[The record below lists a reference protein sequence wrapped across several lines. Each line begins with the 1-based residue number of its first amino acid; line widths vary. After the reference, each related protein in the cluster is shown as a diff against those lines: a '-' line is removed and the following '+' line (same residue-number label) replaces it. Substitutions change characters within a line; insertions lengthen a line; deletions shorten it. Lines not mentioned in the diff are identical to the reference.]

1 MLEKLINFAV
11 DTIQQIQFDDYD
23 EKEFAIAK
31 VGFLSTRPNSHGLEI
46 SEEVLR
52 KCASTVLGKW
62 MVAKMNWLGTD
73 TMSHE
78 TDEQIMG
85 AFPKDQEIEFVE
97 DDDGY
102 LRAYATAVISKLYAK
117 KYCDIFG
124 KDNNRAVSVEMKVQS
139 ENNEDMN
146 DIVLSFSITA
156 VTTLGKGIAPSCPE
170 SDVTMI
176 RFSQEDA
183 DAYFNKMNEHNLTP
197 LKKFA
202 KERIESMAKTY
213 KIDKSKEAMS
223 DKAWG
228 EVDKASMR
236 DKIMEAGNKA
246 TLVKA
251 VYMLVEDGWEE
262 APSEHLK
269 YPVMELKG
277 DTFVYNRD
285 GLASALGYAKK
296 ENETSVVNKIE
307 KIYKKLD
314 LDDNEGGKEEKM
326 AEIEF
331 SAVNIGDLWGRV
343 WEAIR
348 GHDAWD
354 YCIQGIYEED
364 NQKFAVLIDREQ
376 KLYRLDFSLTEEGM
390 VVSDELIEV
399 KQEFTDTDNIKKF
412 AEPENVERYTKFAD
426 PKDEDDES
434 DDKDDKDDE
443 DEDEDEPKE
452 EPTKMSEDEMMA
464 KIAELEKSVEER
476 DHIIMDKDTELE
488 ELRAY
493 KAAVVAKEMACR
505 VDSVMEEVRTYIND
519 EQFAEFKAEGLSCGE
534 NDIDAWSNKVKA
546 TCFSEVKKNIK
557 KDDKGVFSFAM
568 PKVIKHSDPNSV
580 WEKLEN
586 K

>member
-52 KCASTVLGKW
+52 ECASTVLGKW

-73 TMSHE
+73 ATTHE
-78 TDEQIMG
+78 PDEQIMG
-85 AFPKDQEIEFVE
+85 SFPKEQEIEFVE

-102 LRAYATAVISKLYAK
+102 LRAYATAVISKMYAK
-117 KYCDIFG
+117 KYYDMFVD
-124 KDNNRAVSVEMKVQS
+124 DNERAVSVEMGVET
-139 ENNEDMN
+139 ENGDDMN
-146 DIVLSFSITA
+146 DKVLSLNIVG
-156 VTTLGKGIAPSCPE
+156 VTTLGKNVAPSCPE

-176 RFSQEDA
+176 RFSQKDA
-183 DAYFNKMNEHNLTP
+183 DAYFNKINEHNLTP

-228 EVDKASMR
+228 EVDKAAMR
-236 DKIMEAGNKA
+236 DKIMEADNKA
-246 TLVKA
+246 SLVKA
-251 VYMLVEDGWEE
+251 VYMLVENGWEE

-296 ENETSVVNKIE
+296 ENETTVVNKIE

-331 SAVNIGDLWGRV
+331 SAVDISDMWSRLWHEIDETRH
-343 WEAIR
+343 WE
-348 GHDAWD
+348 
-354 YCIQGIYEED
+354 YGIVGVFEED
-364 NQKFAVLIDREQ
+364 NKKFAVLRDRDGQ
-376 KLYRLDFSLTEEGM
+376 LYRLDFSLTEDGLT
-390 VVSDELIEV
+390 VADEVIEV
-399 KQEFTDTDNIKKF
+399 KQEFTETDNIKKF
-412 AEPENVERYTKFAD
+412 AEPENVEQYTKFAD
-426 PKDEDDES
+426 PKKDEGEG
-434 DDKDDKDDE
+434 E
-443 DEDEDEPKE
+443 EGEPA
-452 EPTKMSEDEMMA
+452 KMSEDEMMA

-519 EQFAEFKAEGLSCGE
+519 TQFAEFKAEGLTCDES
-534 NDIDAWSNKVKA
+534 NIDAWSNKVKA
-546 TCFSEVKKNIK
+546 TCFSEVKKTIK

-568 PKVIKHSDPNSV
+568 PKIIKHSDPNSI

>member
-31 VGFLSTRPNSHGLEI
+31 VGFLSTRPNSHGFEI

-73 TMSHE
+73 ATTHVPSEH
-78 TDEQIMG
+78 IMG
-85 AFPKDQEIEFVE
+85 SFPKDQDIEFIE

-102 LRAYATAVISKLYAK
+102 LRAYATAIISKRYAK
-117 KYCDIFG
+117 DYCKMFDD
-124 KDNNRAVSVEMKVQS
+124 DNERAVSVEMSVIT
-139 ENNEDMN
+139 ENGEDIN
-146 DIVLSFSITA
+146 DNVLSFNIVG
-156 VTTLGKGIAPSCPE
+156 VTTLGKNVAPSCPE

-202 KERIESMAKTY
+202 KERIESMAKIY

-228 EVDKASMR
+228 EVDKAAMR
-236 DKIMEAGNKA
+236 DKIVEADNKT

-251 VYMLVEDGWEE
+251 VYMLVENGWEE

-296 ENETSVVNKIE
+296 ENETTVVNKIK

-331 SAVNIGDLWGRV
+331 SAVNIGDLWGHV
-343 WEAIR
+343 YTAIR
-348 GHDAWD
+348 EHDAWD

-364 NQKFAVLIDREQ
+364 NQKFAILADRDQ
-376 KLYRLDFSLTEEGM
+376 KLYRLNFSLTEEGFGY
-390 VVSDELIEV
+390 DEELVEV

-412 AEPENVERYTKFAD
+412 AEPENVEQYTKFAD
-426 PKDEDDES
+426 SKKDEGEGEEGEEKPDEG
-434 DDKDDKDDE
+434 
-443 DEDEDEPKE
+443 

-519 EQFAEFKAEGLSCGE
+519 EQFAEFKAEGLSCDE
-534 NDIDAWSNKVKA
+534 SNIDAWSNKVKA

-568 PKVIKHSDPNSV
+568 PKIIKHSDPNSI

>member
-46 SEEVLR
+46 SEKVLR
-52 KCASTVLGKW
+52 ECASTVLGKW

-73 TMSHE
+73 ATTHVPSEH
-78 TDEQIMG
+78 IMG
-85 AFPKDQEIEFVE
+85 SFPKDQDIEFVE

-102 LRAYATAVISKLYAK
+102 LRAYATAIISKRYAK
-117 KYCDIFG
+117 DYCKMFDD
-124 KDNNRAVSVEMKVQS
+124 DNERAVSVEMSVIT
-139 ENNEDMN
+139 ENGEDIN
-146 DIVLSFSITA
+146 DKVLSFNIVG
-156 VTTLGKGIAPSCPE
+156 VTTLGKNVAPSCPE

-228 EVDKASMR
+228 EVDKTAMR
-236 DKIMEAGNKA
+236 DKIMEASNKA

-296 ENETSVVNKIE
+296 ENETTVVNKIE

-331 SAVNIGDLWGRV
+331 SAVNIGDLWGKL
-343 WEAIR
+343 WTIMTDEQ
-348 GHDAWD
+348 HWD
-354 YCIQGIYEED
+354 YTIDGIYEED
-364 NQKFAVLIDREQ
+364 NQKFAILKDRDLN
-376 KLYRLDFSLTEEGM
+376 LYRLNFSLTEDGLTIADE
-390 VVSDELIEV
+390 VVEV

-412 AEPENVERYTKFAD
+412 AEPENVEQYTKFAD
-426 PKDEDDES
+426 PKDEDDEP
-434 DDKDDKDDE
+434 DDNDDE
-443 DEDEDEPKE
+443 DEDNPKE

-464 KIAELEKSVEER
+464 KIAELEKNVEER

-519 EQFAEFKAEGLSCGE
+519 EQFAEFKVEGLSCGE

-568 PKVIKHSDPNSV
+568 PKVIKHSDPNSI

>member
-52 KCASTVLGKW
+52 ECASTVLGKW

-73 TMSHE
+73 ATTHVPSEH
-78 TDEQIMG
+78 IMG
-85 AFPKDQEIEFVE
+85 SFPKDQDIEFVE

-102 LRAYATAVISKLYAK
+102 LRAYATAIISKRYAK
-117 KYCDIFG
+117 DYCKMFDD
-124 KDNNRAVSVEMKVQS
+124 DNERAVSVEMSVIT
-139 ENNEDMN
+139 ENGEDIN
-146 DIVLSFSITA
+146 DNVLSFNIVG
-156 VTTLGKGIAPSCPE
+156 VTTLGKNVAPSCPE

-228 EVDKASMR
+228 EVDKTAMR
-236 DKIMEAGNKA
+236 DKIMEADNKA

-251 VYMLVEDGWEE
+251 VYMLVENGWEE
-262 APSEHLK
+262 APSKHLK

-296 ENETSVVNKIE
+296 ENETTVVNKIE

-314 LDDNEGGKEEKM
+314 LDDNDGGKEEKM

-331 SAVNIGDLWGRV
+331 SAVNIGDLWGNV

-348 GHDAWD
+348 SKYPNGEYGSVYSIDSIW
-354 YCIQGIYEED
+354 EED
-364 NQKFAVLIDREQ
+364 NKKFVLIRKRDESD
-376 KLYRLDFSLTEEGM
+376 LYRLDFSLTEDGLELA
-390 VVSDELIEV
+390 DEIV
-399 KQEFTDTDNIKKF
+399 KVEIDIVETDNIKKF
-412 AEPENVERYTKFAD
+412 AEPENVEQYTKFAD
-426 PKDEDDES
+426 PKQEPEKEPEVES
-434 DDKDDKDDE
+434 
-443 DEDEDEPKE
+443 
-452 EPTKMSEDEMMA
+452 TKMSEDEMMA

-568 PKVIKHSDPNSV
+568 PKVIKHSDPNSI

>member
-46 SEEVLR
+46 SEKVLR
-52 KCASTVLGKW
+52 ECASTVLGKW

-73 TMSHE
+73 ATTHVPSEH
-78 TDEQIMG
+78 IMG
-85 AFPKDQEIEFVE
+85 SFPKDQDVEFVE

-102 LRAYATAVISKLYAK
+102 LRAYATAIISKRYAK
-117 KYCDIFG
+117 DYCKMFDD
-124 KDNNRAVSVEMKVQS
+124 DNERAVSVEMSVIT
-139 ENNEDMN
+139 ENGEDIN
-146 DIVLSFSITA
+146 DKVLSFNIVG
-156 VTTLGKGIAPSCPE
+156 VTTLGKNVAPSCPE

-228 EVDKASMR
+228 EVDKTAMR
-236 DKIMEAGNKA
+236 DKIMEASNKA

-269 YPVMELKG
+269 YPVMMLEG

-296 ENETSVVNKIE
+296 ENETTVVNKIE

-314 LDDNEGGKEEKM
+314 LVDNESGKEEKM

-343 WEAIR
+343 YAVIR
-348 GHDAWD
+348 EHDAWD

-364 NQKFAVLIDREQ
+364 NQKFVILIDRDQ

-390 VVSDELIEV
+390 TASDELTEV

-412 AEPENVERYTKFAD
+412 AEPENVEQYTKFAE
-426 PKDEDDES
+426 PEQES
-434 DDKDDKDDE
+434 EK
-443 DEDEDEPKE
+443 EPEGKPE
-452 EPTKMSEDEMMA
+452 TKMSEDEMMA
-464 KIAELEKSVEER
+464 KIAELEKSIEER
-476 DHIIMDKDTELE
+476 DHIIMDKETELE

-546 TCFSEVKKNIK
+546 ACFSEVKKNIK
-557 KDDKGVFSFAM
+557 KNDKGVFSFAM
-568 PKVIKHSDPNSV
+568 PKVIKHSDPNSI

>member
-52 KCASTVLGKW
+52 ECASTVLGKW

-73 TMSHE
+73 ATTHE
-78 TDEQIMG
+78 PDEQIMG
-85 AFPKDQEIEFVE
+85 IFPKDQEIEFVE

-102 LRAYATAVISKLYAK
+102 LRAYATAVISKMYAK
-117 KYCDIFG
+117 KYYDMFVD
-124 KDNNRAVSVEMKVQS
+124 DNERAVSVEMGVET
-139 ENNEDMN
+139 ENGDDMN
-146 DIVLSFSITA
+146 DKVLSLNIVG
-156 VTTLGKGIAPSCPE
+156 VTTLGKAVKPSCPE

-228 EVDKASMR
+228 EVDKTAMR
-236 DKIMEAGNKA
+236 DKIMEASNKA
-246 TLVKA
+246 TLVKV

-296 ENETSVVNKIE
+296 ENETTVVNKIE

-314 LDDNEGGKEEKM
+314 LDDTEGKEEKM
-326 AEIEF
+326 SEKVEFNETEQTMASELEEAKEETAKMSETPAEM
-331 SAVNIGDLWGRV
+331 A
-343 WEAIR
+343 
-348 GHDAWD
+348 
-354 YCIQGIYEED
+354 
-364 NQKFAVLIDREQ
+364 
-376 KLYRLDFSLTEEGM
+376 EG
-390 VVSDELIEV
+390 
-399 KQEFTDTDNIKKF
+399 KKVEC
-412 AEPENVERYTKFAD
+412 AESEKVEG
-426 PKDEDDES
+426 DES
-434 DDKDDKDDE
+434 EEKAE
-443 DEDEDEPKE
+443 DVETEE

-568 PKVIKHSDPNSV
+568 PKVIKHSDPNSI

>member
-46 SEEVLR
+46 SEKVLR
-52 KCASTVLGKW
+52 ECASTVLGKW

-73 TMSHE
+73 ATTHVPSEH
-78 TDEQIMG
+78 IMG
-85 AFPKDQEIEFVE
+85 SFPKDQDIEFAE

-102 LRAYATAVISKLYAK
+102 LRAYATAIISKRYAK
-117 KYCDIFG
+117 DYCKMFDD
-124 KDNNRAVSVEMKVQS
+124 DNERAVSVEMSVIT
-139 ENNEDMN
+139 ENGEDIN
-146 DIVLSFSITA
+146 DKVLSFNIVG
-156 VTTLGKGIAPSCPE
+156 VTTLGKNVAPSCPE

-202 KERIESMAKTY
+202 KERIENMAKTY

-228 EVDKASMR
+228 EVDKTAMR
-236 DKIMEAGNKA
+236 DKIMEASNKA

-296 ENETSVVNKIE
+296 ENETTVVNKIE

-343 WEAIR
+343 YAVIR
-348 GHDAWD
+348 EHDAWD

-364 NQKFAVLIDREQ
+364 NQKFAILIDRDQ

-390 VVSDELIEV
+390 TASDELAEV
-399 KQEFTDTDNIKKF
+399 KQEFTETDNIKKF
-412 AEPENVERYTKFAD
+412 AEPENVEQYTKFAD

-434 DDKDDKDDE
+434 DDKD

-493 KAAVVAKEMACR
+493 KAAVVAKEMACC

-568 PKVIKHSDPNSV
+568 PKVIKHSDPNSI

>member
-1 MLEKLINFAV
+1 MLKKLITFAV

-23 EKEFAIAK
+23 DKEFAIAK

-52 KCASTVLGKW
+52 ECASTVLGKW

-73 TMSHE
+73 ATTHE
-78 TDEQIMG
+78 PDEQIMG
-85 AFPKDQEIEFVE
+85 SFPKEQEIEFVK

-102 LRAYATAVISKLYAK
+102 LRAYATAVISKMYAK
-117 KYCDIFG
+117 KYYDMFVD
-124 KDNNRAVSVEMKVQS
+124 DNERAVSVEMRVET
-139 ENNEDMN
+139 ENGDDMN
-146 DIVLSFSITA
+146 DKVLSLNIIG
-156 VTTLGKGIAPSCPE
+156 VTTLGKAVNPSCPE

-213 KIDKSKEAMS
+213 KIDKSKGAMS

-228 EVDKASMR
+228 EVDKAAMR
-236 DKIMEAGNKA
+236 DKIMEAANKA

-251 VYMLVEDGWEE
+251 VYMFVENGWEE

-296 ENETSVVNKIE
+296 ENEATVVNKIE

-331 SAVNIGDLWGRV
+331 SAVNIGDLWGHV
-343 WEAIR
+343 YHAIHE
-348 GHDAWD
+348 HDVWD

-364 NQKFAVLIDREQ
+364 NQKFAVLIDRDQ

-390 VVSDELIEV
+390 TAADELIEV

-412 AEPENVERYTKFAD
+412 AEPENVEQYTKFAD
-426 PKDEDDES
+426 PGDDDDES
-434 DDKDDKDDE
+434 DDKDNE
-443 DEDEDEPKE
+443 DEDKDEPA
-452 EPTKMSEDEMMA
+452 KMSEDEMMS

-505 VDSVMEEVRTYIND
+505 VDSVMEEVRNYIND

-546 TCFSEVKKNIK
+546 TCFSEVKKTIK

-568 PKVIKHSDPNSV
+568 PKVIKHSDPNSI

>member
-52 KCASTVLGKW
+52 ECASTVLGKW

-73 TMSHE
+73 ATTHVPSEH
-78 TDEQIMG
+78 IMG
-85 AFPKDQEIEFVE
+85 SFPKDQDVEFVE

-102 LRAYATAVISKLYAK
+102 LRAYATAIISKRYAK
-117 KYCDIFG
+117 DYCKMFDD
-124 KDNNRAVSVEMKVQS
+124 DNERAVSVEMAVVT
-139 ENNEDMN
+139 ENGEDIN
-146 DIVLSFSITA
+146 DKVLSFNIVG
-156 VTTLGKGIAPSCPE
+156 VTTLGKNVAPSCPE

-223 DKAWG
+223 EKAWG
-228 EVDKASMR
+228 EVDKTAMR

-296 ENETSVVNKIE
+296 ENETTVVNKIE

-326 AEIEF
+326 AEIKF
-331 SAVNIGDLWGRV
+331 SAVDIGDMWSRLWHEINEIHH
-343 WEAIR
+343 WE
-348 GHDAWD
+348 
-354 YCIQGIYEED
+354 YGIVGVFEED
-364 NQKFAVLIDREQ
+364 NKKFAVLRDNNG
-376 KLYRLDFSLTEEGM
+376 KLYRLDFSLTEDGM
-390 VVSDELIEV
+390 TVADEVVEV
-399 KQEFTDTDNIKKF
+399 KQEFTETDNIKKF
-412 AEPENVERYTKFAD
+412 AEPENVEQYTKFAD

-434 DDKDDKDDE
+434 DDKDD
-443 DEDEDEPKE
+443 EDEDEPKE
-452 EPTKMSEDEMMA
+452 EPIKMSEDEMMA
-464 KIAELEKSVEER
+464 KIAELEKSIEER

-568 PKVIKHSDPNSV
+568 PKVIKHSDPNSI

>member
-46 SEEVLR
+46 SEKVLR
-52 KCASTVLGKW
+52 ECASTVLGKW

-73 TMSHE
+73 ATTHVPSEH
-78 TDEQIMG
+78 IMG
-85 AFPKDQEIEFVE
+85 SFPKDQDIEFAE

-102 LRAYATAVISKLYAK
+102 LRAYATAIISKRYAK
-117 KYCDIFG
+117 DYCKMFDD
-124 KDNNRAVSVEMKVQS
+124 DNERAVSVEMSVIT
-139 ENNEDMN
+139 ENGEDIN
-146 DIVLSFSITA
+146 DKVLSFNIVG
-156 VTTLGKGIAPSCPE
+156 VTTLGKNVAPSCPE

-176 RFSQEDA
+176 RFSQEEA

-202 KERIESMAKTY
+202 KERIESMAEKDNY
-213 KIDKSKEAMS
+213 VNHPIDTSKEALYEGEW
-223 DKAWG
+223 DGQKAKQ
-228 EVDKASMR
+228 D
-236 DKIMEAGNKA
+236 
-246 TLVKA
+246 LVKENNFKSLA
-251 VYMLVEDGWEE
+251 PKVCMKLEEGWEDRE
-262 APSEHLK
+262 VTKLG
-269 YPVMELKG
+269 YPVMMLYDGKW
-277 DTFVYNRD
+277 VYSRQ

-296 ENETSVVNKIE
+296 ENETTVVNKIE

-331 SAVNIGDLWGRV
+331 SAVNIDDMWSRLWHEINETHN
-343 WEAIR
+343 WE
-348 GHDAWD
+348 
-354 YCIQGIYEED
+354 YGIVGVFEED
-364 NQKFAVLIDREQ
+364 NKKFTVLRDNNG
-376 KLYRLDFSLTEEGM
+376 KLYRLDFSLTEDGM
-390 VVSDELIEV
+390 TVADEVVEV
-399 KQEFTDTDNIKKF
+399 KQEFTETDNIKKF
-412 AEPENVERYTKFAD
+412 AEPENVEQYTKFAD
-426 PKDEDDES
+426 PKKNEGGGEED
-434 DDKDDKDDE
+434 
-443 DEDEDEPKE
+443 KE
-452 EPTKMSEDEMMA
+452 KPGEGEPTKMSEDEMMD

-568 PKVIKHSDPNSV
+568 PKVIKHSDPNSI

>member
-46 SEEVLR
+46 SEKVLR
-52 KCASTVLGKW
+52 ECASTVLGKW

-73 TMSHE
+73 ATTHVPSEH
-78 TDEQIMG
+78 IMG
-85 AFPKDQEIEFVE
+85 SFPKDQDIEFVE

-102 LRAYATAVISKLYAK
+102 LRAYATAIISKRYAK
-117 KYCDIFG
+117 DYCKMFDD
-124 KDNNRAVSVEMKVQS
+124 DNERAVSVEMSVIT
-139 ENNEDMN
+139 ENGEDIN
-146 DIVLSFSITA
+146 DKVLSFNIVG
-156 VTTLGKGIAPSCPE
+156 VTTLGKNVAPSCPE

-228 EVDKASMR
+228 EVDKAAMR
-236 DKIMEAGNKA
+236 DKIMEASNKA

-296 ENETSVVNKIE
+296 ENETTVVNKIE

-343 WEAIR
+343 YAAIR
-348 GHDAWD
+348 EHDAWD

-364 NQKFAVLIDREQ
+364 NQKFAILIDRDQ

-390 VVSDELIEV
+390 TASDELVEV
-399 KQEFTDTDNIKKF
+399 EQEFTETDNIKKF
-412 AEPENVERYTKFAD
+412 AEPENVEQYTKFAD

-434 DDKDDKDDE
+434 DDKD

-568 PKVIKHSDPNSV
+568 PKVIKHSDPNSI

>member
-52 KCASTVLGKW
+52 ECASTVLGKW

-73 TMSHE
+73 ATTHVPSEH
-78 TDEQIMG
+78 IMG
-85 AFPKDQEIEFVE
+85 SFPKDQDIEFVE

-102 LRAYATAVISKLYAK
+102 LRAYATAIISKRYAK
-117 KYCDIFG
+117 DYCKMFDD
-124 KDNNRAVSVEMKVQS
+124 DNERAVSVEMSVIT
-139 ENNEDMN
+139 ENGEDMN
-146 DIVLSFSITA
+146 DNVLSFNIVG
-156 VTTLGKGIAPSCPE
+156 VTTLGKNLAPSCPE

-228 EVDKASMR
+228 EVDKAAMR
-236 DKIMEAGNKA
+236 DKIMEADNKA

-277 DTFVYNRD
+277 DTFVYSRD

-296 ENETSVVNKIE
+296 ENETTVVNKIE

-331 SAVNIGDLWGRV
+331 SAVDISDMWGRLWHEIDETRH
-343 WEAIR
+343 WEYSIV
-348 GHDAWD
+348 GVF
-354 YCIQGIYEED
+354 EED
-364 NQKFAVLIDREQ
+364 NKKFALLRDRDS
-376 KLYRLDFSLTEEGM
+376 KLYRLDFSLTEDGM
-390 VVSDELIEV
+390 TVADEVIEV

-412 AEPENVERYTKFAD
+412 AEPENVEQYTKFA
-426 PKDEDDES
+426 
-434 DDKDDKDDE
+434 
-443 DEDEDEPKE
+443 EPKQESEKEPE
-452 EPTKMSEDEMMA
+452 EKPEAKMSEDEMMA

-568 PKVIKHSDPNSV
+568 PCPTHKSSSNSI
-580 WEKLEN
+580 WDRLEN

>member
-52 KCASTVLGKW
+52 ECASTVLGKW

-73 TMSHE
+73 ATTHVPSEH
-78 TDEQIMG
+78 IMG
-85 AFPKDQEIEFVE
+85 SFPKDQDIEFAE

-102 LRAYATAVISKLYAK
+102 LRAYATAIISKRYAK
-117 KYCDIFG
+117 DYCKMFDD
-124 KDNNRAVSVEMKVQS
+124 DNERAVSVEMSVIT
-139 ENNEDMN
+139 ENGEDIN
-146 DIVLSFSITA
+146 DKVLSFNIVG
-156 VTTLGKGIAPSCPE
+156 VTTLGKNVAPSCPE

-223 DKAWG
+223 DEAWG
-228 EVDKASMR
+228 EVDKTAMR
-236 DKIMEAGNKA
+236 DKIMEASNKA
-246 TLVKA
+246 ALVKA

-296 ENETSVVNKIE
+296 ENETTVVNKIE

-343 WEAIR
+343 YAAIR
-348 GHDAWD
+348 EHDAWD

-364 NQKFAVLIDREQ
+364 NQKFAILIDRDQ

-390 VVSDELIEV
+390 TASDELAEV
-399 KQEFTDTDNIKKF
+399 KQEFTETDNIKKF
-412 AEPENVERYTKFAD
+412 AEPENVEQYTKFAD

-434 DDKDDKDDE
+434 DDKD

-464 KIAELEKSVEER
+464 KIAELEKSIEER

-568 PKVIKHSDPNSV
+568 PKVIKHSVPNSI

>member
-31 VGFLSTRPNSHGLEI
+31 VGFLSTRPNSRGLEI

-52 KCASTVLGKW
+52 ECASTVLGKW

-73 TMSHE
+73 ATTHVPSEH
-78 TDEQIMG
+78 IMG
-85 AFPKDQEIEFVE
+85 SFPKDQDIEFAE

-102 LRAYATAVISKLYAK
+102 LRAYATAIISKRYAK
-117 KYCDIFG
+117 DYCKMFDD
-124 KDNNRAVSVEMKVQS
+124 DNERAVSVEMSVIT
-139 ENNEDMN
+139 ENGEDIN
-146 DIVLSFSITA
+146 DKVLSFNIVG
-156 VTTLGKGIAPSCPE
+156 VTTLGKNVAPSCPE

-223 DKAWG
+223 DEAWG
-228 EVDKASMR
+228 EVDKTAMR
-236 DKIMEAGNKA
+236 DKIMEASNKA

-296 ENETSVVNKIE
+296 ENETTVVNKIE

-343 WEAIR
+343 YAAIR
-348 GHDAWD
+348 EHDAWD

-364 NQKFAVLIDREQ
+364 NQKFAILIDRDQ

-390 VVSDELIEV
+390 TASDELAEV
-399 KQEFTDTDNIKKF
+399 KQEFTETDNIKKF
-412 AEPENVERYTKFAD
+412 AEPENVEQYTKFAD

-434 DDKDDKDDE
+434 DDKD

-464 KIAELEKSVEER
+464 KIAELEKSIEEC

-568 PKVIKHSDPNSV
+568 PKVIKHSDPNSI

>member
-11 DTIQQIQFDDYD
+11 DIQQIQFDDYD

-52 KCASTVLGKW
+52 ECASTVLGKW

-73 TMSHE
+73 ATTHVPSEH
-78 TDEQIMG
+78 IMG
-85 AFPKDQEIEFVE
+85 SFPKDQDIEFVE

-102 LRAYATAVISKLYAK
+102 LRAYATAIISKRYAK
-117 KYCDIFG
+117 DYCKMFDD
-124 KDNNRAVSVEMKVQS
+124 DNERAVSVEMSVIT
-139 ENNEDMN
+139 ENGEDMN
-146 DIVLSFSITA
+146 DNVLSFNIVG
-156 VTTLGKGIAPSCPE
+156 VTTLGKNVAPSCPE

-228 EVDKASMR
+228 KVDKPAMR
-236 DKIMEAGNKA
+236 DKIMEADNKA
-246 TLVKA
+246 NLVKA
-251 VYMLVEDGWEE
+251 VYMLVENGWEE

-296 ENETSVVNKIE
+296 ENETTVVNKIE

-331 SAVNIGDLWGRV
+331 SAVNIGDLWGHV
-343 WEAIR
+343 YTAIR
-348 GHDAWD
+348 EHDAWD

-364 NQKFAVLIDREQ
+364 NQKFAILVDRDQ
-376 KLYRLDFSLTEEGM
+376 KLYRLNFSLTEEGFGY
-390 VVSDELIEV
+390 DEELVEV

-412 AEPENVERYTKFAD
+412 AEPENVEQYTKFA
-426 PKDEDDES
+426 
-434 DDKDDKDDE
+434 
-443 DEDEDEPKE
+443 EPKQ
-452 EPTKMSEDEMMA
+452 EPEKEPEGEPEAKMSEDEMMA

-568 PKVIKHSDPNSV
+568 PRVIKHSDPNSI

>member
-46 SEEVLR
+46 SEKVLR
-52 KCASTVLGKW
+52 ECASTVLGKW

-73 TMSHE
+73 ATTHVPSEH
-78 TDEQIMG
+78 IMG
-85 AFPKDQEIEFVE
+85 SFPKDQDVEFVE

-102 LRAYATAVISKLYAK
+102 LRAYATAIISKRYAK
-117 KYCDIFG
+117 DYCKMFDD
-124 KDNNRAVSVEMKVQS
+124 DNERAVSVEMSVIT
-139 ENNEDMN
+139 ENGEDIN
-146 DIVLSFSITA
+146 DKVLSFNIVG
-156 VTTLGKGIAPSCPE
+156 VTTLGKNVAPSCPE

-228 EVDKASMR
+228 EVDKTAMR
-236 DKIMEAGNKA
+236 DKIMEASNKA
-246 TLVKA
+246 TLVKG

-296 ENETSVVNKIE
+296 EDETTVVNKIE

-331 SAVNIGDLWGRV
+331 SAVDIGDMWSRLWHEINEIHH
-343 WEAIR
+343 WE
-348 GHDAWD
+348 
-354 YCIQGIYEED
+354 YGIVGVFEE
-364 NQKFAVLIDREQ
+364 NNKKFAVLRDNNG
-376 KLYRLDFSLTEEGM
+376 KLYRLDFSLTEDGM
-390 VVSDELIEV
+390 TVADEVVEV
-399 KQEFTDTDNIKKF
+399 KQEFTETDNIKKF
-412 AEPENVERYTKFAD
+412 AEPENVEQYTKFAD
-426 PKDEDDES
+426 PKDENDES
-434 DDKDDKDDE
+434 DDKD

-568 PKVIKHSDPNSV
+568 PKVIKHSDPNSI

>member
-1 MLEKLINFAV
+1 MRKDIKFENSGEIRDFKEYSENKLAV
-11 DTIQQIQFDDYD
+11 
-23 EKEFAIAK
+23 AK
-31 VGFLSTRPNSHGLEI
+31 VCVLSTAPNSHQLNI

-52 KCASTVLGKW
+52 RDIGSIRGNFLVAHMFAGDATTHTPSEVPVGYFLPDEPIEFEEVEQDGEKIVKAWAYAVLSKQHAKSAYDMFVADNHRATSIEMAIVVSDDDEHEVVSFDAYGSTILGKTVL
-62 MVAKMNWLGTD
+62 
-73 TMSHE
+73 
-78 TDEQIMG
+78 
-85 AFPKDQEIEFVE
+85 
-97 DDDGY
+97 
-102 LRAYATAVISKLYAK
+102 
-117 KYCDIFG
+117 
-124 KDNNRAVSVEMKVQS
+124 
-139 ENNEDMN
+139 
-146 DIVLSFSITA
+146 
-156 VTTLGKGIAPSCPE
+156 PSCKDAE
-170 SDVTMI
+170 ISLV
-176 RFSQEDA
+176 RFAEEANNFYD
-183 DAYFNKMNEHNLTP
+183 EHKDKLSV
-197 LKKFA
+197 LKQFA
-202 KERIESMAKTY
+202 KEREQMAEKNNY
-213 KIDKSKEAMS
+213 VNHPIDTSKDALYEGEW
-223 DKAWG
+223 DGQKAKQ
-228 EVDKASMR
+228 D
-236 DKIMEAGNKA
+236 
-246 TLVKA
+246 LVKEKNFKSLA
-251 VYMLVEDGWEE
+251 PKVCMKLEEGWEDRE
-262 APSEHLK
+262 VTKLG
-269 YPVMELKG
+269 YPVMMLYDGKW
-277 DTFVYNRD
+277 VYSRQ
-285 GLASALGYAKK
+285 GLTSALGYAKK
-296 ENETSVVNKIE
+296 ENETTVVNKIE

-343 WEAIR
+343 YAAIR
-348 GHDAWD
+348 EHDAWD

-364 NQKFAVLIDREQ
+364 NQKFAILIDRDQ

-390 VVSDELIEV
+390 TASDELAEV
-399 KQEFTDTDNIKKF
+399 KQEFTETDNIKKF
-412 AEPENVERYTKFAD
+412 AEPENVEQYTKFAD

-434 DDKDDKDDE
+434 DDKDDE
-443 DEDEDEPKE
+443 DENEHKE

-568 PKVIKHSDPNSV
+568 PKVIKHSDPNSI

>member
-52 KCASTVLGKW
+52 ECASTVLGKW

-73 TMSHE
+73 ATMHE
-78 TDEQIMG
+78 PDEQIMG
-85 AFPKDQEIEFVE
+85 IFPKEQEIDFVE

-117 KYCDIFG
+117 KYCDIFE

-146 DIVLSFSITA
+146 DTVLSFSITA

-183 DAYFNKMNEHNLTP
+183 DAYFNKMNEYNLTP

-228 EVDKASMR
+228 EVDKTAMR
-236 DKIMEAGNKA
+236 DKIMEADNKV

-251 VYMLVEDGWEE
+251 VYMLVENGWEE

-285 GLASALGYAKK
+285 ALSAALGYAKK
-296 ENETSVVNKIE
+296 ENETTVVNKIE

-331 SAVNIGDLWGRV
+331 NAVNIGDLWGRIWTV
-343 WEAIR
+343 IR
-348 GHDAWD
+348 EHDAWD

-364 NQKFAVLIDREQ
+364 NQKFAVLIDRDQ
-376 KLYRLDFSLTEEGM
+376 KLYRLDFSLTEEGLTA
-390 VVSDELIEV
+390 SDELTEV

-412 AEPENVERYTKFAD
+412 AEPENVEQYAQFADLEPKGEDD
-426 PKDEDDES
+426 PKDDEE
-434 DDKDDKDDE
+434 K
-443 DEDEDEPKE
+443 EPEE

-464 KIAELEKSVEER
+464 KIAQLEKDVEDR
-476 DHIIMDKDTELE
+476 DHIIMDKDIELE

-505 VDSVMEEVRTYIND
+505 VDTVMEEVKNYINE
-519 EQFAEFKAEGLSCGE
+519 EQFAQFKAEGLTCGE

-546 TCFSEVKKNIK
+546 TCFSEVKKVIK

>member
-46 SEEVLR
+46 SEKVLR
-52 KCASTVLGKW
+52 ECASTVLGKW

-73 TMSHE
+73 ATTHE
-78 TDEQIMG
+78 SDEQIMG
-85 AFPKDQEIEFVE
+85 IFPKEQEIEFVE

-102 LRAYATAVISKLYAK
+102 LRAYATAVISKMYAK
-117 KYCDIFG
+117 KYYDMFVD
-124 KDNNRAVSVEMKVQS
+124 DNERAVSVEMRVET
-139 ENNEDMN
+139 ENGDDTN
-146 DIVLSFSITA
+146 DKVLSLNIVG
-156 VTTLGKGIAPSCPE
+156 VTTLGKAVKPSCPE

-228 EVDKASMR
+228 EVDKTAMR
-236 DKIMEAGNKA
+236 DKIMEANNKA

-296 ENETSVVNKIE
+296 ENETTIVNKIE

-343 WEAIR
+343 YAAIR
-348 GHDAWD
+348 EHDAWD

-364 NQKFAVLIDREQ
+364 NQKFAILIDRDQ

-390 VVSDELIEV
+390 TVSDELTEV
-399 KQEFTDTDNIKKF
+399 KQEFTETDSIKKF
-412 AEPENVERYTKFAD
+412 AEPENVEQYTKFAD
-426 PKDEDDES
+426 
-434 DDKDDKDDE
+434 
-443 DEDEDEPKE
+443 PKE

-546 TCFSEVKKNIK
+546 TCFSEVKKTIK

-568 PKVIKHSDPNSV
+568 PKVIKHSDPNSI

>member
-52 KCASTVLGKW
+52 ECASTVLGKW

-73 TMSHE
+73 ATTHVPSEH
-78 TDEQIMG
+78 IMG
-85 AFPKDQEIEFVE
+85 SFPKDQDIEFAE

-102 LRAYATAVISKLYAK
+102 LRAYATAIISKRYAK
-117 KYCDIFG
+117 DYCKMFDD
-124 KDNNRAVSVEMKVQS
+124 DNERAVSVEMSVIT
-139 ENNEDMN
+139 ENGEDIN
-146 DIVLSFSITA
+146 DKVLSFNIVG
-156 VTTLGKGIAPSCPE
+156 VTTLGKNVAPSCPE

-223 DKAWG
+223 DEAWG
-228 EVDKASMR
+228 EVDKTAMR
-236 DKIMEAGNKA
+236 DKIMEASNKA

-296 ENETSVVNKIE
+296 ENETTVVNKIE

-343 WEAIR
+343 YAAIR
-348 GHDAWD
+348 EHDAWE

-364 NQKFAVLIDREQ
+364 NQKFAILIDRDQ

-390 VVSDELIEV
+390 TASDELVEV
-399 KQEFTDTDNIKKF
+399 EQEFTETDNIKKF
-412 AEPENVERYTKFAD
+412 AEPENVEQYTKFAD
-426 PKDEDDES
+426 PKDEDNES
-434 DDKDDKDDE
+434 DDKD

-568 PKVIKHSDPNSV
+568 PKVIKHSDPNSI

>member
-46 SEEVLR
+46 SGKVLR
-52 KCASTVLGKW
+52 ECASTVLGKW

-73 TMSHE
+73 ATTHE
-78 TDEQIMG
+78 PDEQIMG
-85 AFPKDQEIEFVE
+85 IFPKEQEIEFVE

-102 LRAYATAVISKLYAK
+102 LRAYATAVISKMYAK
-117 KYCDIFG
+117 KYYDMFVD
-124 KDNNRAVSVEMKVQS
+124 DNERAVSVEMRVET
-139 ENNEDMN
+139 ENGDDTN
-146 DIVLSFSITA
+146 DKVLSLNIVG
-156 VTTLGKGIAPSCPE
+156 VTTLGKAVKPSCPE

-228 EVDKASMR
+228 EVDKTAMR
-236 DKIMEAGNKA
+236 DKIMEANNKA

-296 ENETSVVNKIE
+296 ENETTIVNKIE

-343 WEAIR
+343 YAAIR
-348 GHDAWD
+348 EHDAWD

-364 NQKFAVLIDREQ
+364 NQKFAILIDRDQ

-390 VVSDELIEV
+390 TASDELAEV
-399 KQEFTDTDNIKKF
+399 KQEFTETDNIKKF
-412 AEPENVERYTKFAD
+412 AEPENVEQYTKFAD
-426 PKDEDDES
+426 PKKNESEGEVGEEKPDEG
-434 DDKDDKDDE
+434 
-443 DEDEDEPKE
+443 

-557 KDDKGVFSFAM
+557 KDYKGVFSFAM
-568 PKVIKHSDPNSV
+568 PKVIKHSDPNSI